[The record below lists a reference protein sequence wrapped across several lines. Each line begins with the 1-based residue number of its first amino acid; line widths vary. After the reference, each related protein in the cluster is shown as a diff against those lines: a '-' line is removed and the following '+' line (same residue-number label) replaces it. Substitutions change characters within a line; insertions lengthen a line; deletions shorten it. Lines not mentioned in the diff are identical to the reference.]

1 MRFLRRRSKNL
12 HDAPLKRQ
20 KKKDEKRLKG
30 KGENTKS
37 FKKFRK
43 ATQDII
49 GYEGLFENGVCAIG
63 DGLFSSTIKFS
74 DINYTEAD
82 REDKIDVFSQ
92 YCDFLNSFD
101 SNIHL
106 QLTIFN
112 RHTDIAYFK
121 QKRLMPLM
129 RDKLNEVRKAYNR
142 IFLNKVTMGENNV
155 LREKYITITVETDTL
170 ASAVVLLARECEEA
184 LSHFKSMG
192 VEGDM
197 LSGAERLELM
207 GRMIRPHEPFFFDY
221 LRLMFS
227 GLKTKDFITPCYLD
241 FKNKSRIGI
250 DDESYTQTVAIYD
263 LSTEI
268 ADKVVSDLMEIPT
281 FLTFTLH
288 LDAVEKDDA
297 IKLVKQKLAGMDL
310 QKRDETKKLIKDLD
324 GVYDES
330 LLPRDLLDSK
340 ENAEKMLKDLR
351 DGDQKMFRTA
361 ILVNVYG
368 KSLDELVSTGEQIK
382 RVFNRYS
389 CSINRLIDFQTE
401 GLNATLPIGRCELP
415 VRRTLDTKSVGIFIP
430 FTTQELVHDRGLYR
444 GINQASK
451 NLIYFDRNKLM
462 NGNGFVLAESGGG
475 KSFSIKDEISQLYL
489 TTDDDII
496 VIDPE
501 REYQK
506 TSDLLNGEII
516 QISANSNNYINLFD
530 ITMDYGQGEN
540 PVELKAE
547 YILTIMTVLIGGR
560 HGLTS
565 EAESIIDRVVRE
577 IYEDYFKKPSQA
589 IMPTF
594 KEFYQTLKLQPE
606 PEAQNIALALE
617 IYVDGSL
624 SVFSHQ
630 TNVNVDNRL
639 VIYDIKDLGNK
650 LMSMGLLIA
659 LDQVWNRISRNR
671 KLGKRTWIYIDEVY
685 LLFKNEHSAEH
696 LFRLYKR
703 VRKWGGRI
711 TSATQNVEDVL
722 LSDTARRMLSNSQ
735 YVLMLSQAKSDRDEL
750 AELFGLS
757 DKQLKY
763 VTNAPKG
770 TGILRAGKNIVPFD
784 NRIDREKDALLFNAF
799 ETDID
804 NVRANQFKGKKKK
817 KKYYKKKPKGED
829 S

>member
-1 MRFLRRRSKNL
+1 M
-12 HDAPLKRQ
+12 
-20 KKKDEKRLKG
+20 KDEKPLKG
-30 KGENTKS
+30 KDKAL
-37 FKKFRK
+37 RK
-43 ATQDII
+43 AVQKII
-49 GYEGLFENGVCAIG
+49 GYDALFENGVCAIK
-63 DGLFSSTIKFS
+63 DGLFSSTIKFN

-82 REDKIDVFSQ
+82 REDKIDVFAQ

-101 SNIHL
+101 SNVHL

-112 RHTDIAYFK
+112 RHTDVEYFK
-121 QKRLMPLM
+121 QKRLMPNNGM
-129 RDKLNEVRKAYNR
+129 FDVVRKAYNK
-142 IFLNKVTMGENNV
+142 IFLNKVMMGENNV
-155 LREKYITITVETDTL
+155 LREKYITVTVESDTL
-170 ASAVVLLARECEEA
+170 ESAITLLARECEDA

-192 VEGDM
+192 VEGDV

-207 GRMIRPHEPFFFDY
+207 GRIIRPNEPFLFDY
-221 LRLMFS
+221 LRLYFS
-227 GLKTKDFITPCYLD
+227 GLTTKDFITPSYLD
-241 FKNKSRIGI
+241 FRNKSRIGI
-250 DDESYTQTVAIYD
+250 DDESYTQTIAVYD

-340 ENAEKMLKDLR
+340 ENAEKMLKYLR
-351 DGDQKMFRTA
+351 DGDQKMFKTA
-361 ILVNVYG
+361 ILVNIHAFTEA
-368 KSLDELVSTGEQIK
+368 ELASTQDQIK

-389 CSINRLIDFQTE
+389 CSVNRLIDFQEE

-506 TSDLLNGEII
+506 TSEMLNGEII

-560 HGLTS
+560 NGLTS

-577 IYEDYFKKPSQA
+577 IYEDYFKKPGPMT
-589 IMPTF
+589 MPTF
-594 KEFYQTLKLQPE
+594 KEFYQTLKMQPE

-624 SVFSHQ
+624 SVFSHR
-630 TNVNVDNRL
+630 TNVDVDNRL

-671 KLGKRTWIYIDEVY
+671 KLGKRTWVYIDEVY

-703 VRKWGGRI
+703 VRKWGGRM
-711 TSATQNVEDVL
+711 TAATQNVEDVL

-750 AELFGLS
+750 GELFGLS

-763 VTNAPKG
+763 ITNAPKG
-770 TGILRAGKNIVPFD
+770 TGIIRAGKNIVPFD
-784 NRIDREKDALLFNAF
+784 ARIDKEKDALLFNAF

-804 NVRANQFKGKKKK
+804 NVRADKKKK
-817 KKYYKKKPKGED
+817 SKREAL
-829 S
+829 

>member
-1 MRFLRRRSKNL
+1 M
-12 HDAPLKRQ
+12 
-20 KKKDEKRLKG
+20 KKEKRSNDKGLK
-30 KGENTKS
+30 
-37 FKKFRK
+37 K
-43 ATQDII
+43 AVQKII
-49 GYEGLFENGVCAIG
+49 GYEALFENGVCAIKN
-63 DGLFSSTIKFS
+63 GLFSSTIKFS

-82 REDKIDVFSQ
+82 RGDKIDVFAQ

-101 SNIHL
+101 SNVHL

-112 RHTDIAYFK
+112 RHTDVEYFK
-121 QKRLMPLM
+121 QKRLMRPNGM
-129 RDKLNEVRKAYNR
+129 NDVVRKAYNK
-142 IFLNKVTMGENNV
+142 IFLNKVMMGENNV
-155 LREKYITITVETDTL
+155 LREKYITVTVETDTL
-170 ASAVVLLARECEEA
+170 ESAITLLARECEDA

-192 VEGDM
+192 VEGDV

-207 GRMIRPHEPFFFDY
+207 GRIIRPNEPFFFDY
-221 LRLMFS
+221 FRLYFS
-227 GLKTKDFITPCYLD
+227 GLTTKDFITPSYLD
-241 FKNKSRIGI
+241 FRNKSRIGI
-250 DDESYTQTVAIYD
+250 DNESYTQTIAVYD

-330 LLPRDLLDSK
+330 LLPRDLLDNK

-351 DGDQKMFRTA
+351 DGDQKMYKTA
-361 ILVNVYG
+361 ILVNIHAFNEV
-368 KSLDELVSTGEQIK
+368 ELASTQDQIK

-389 CSINRLIDFQTE
+389 CSVNRLIDFQEE
-401 GLNATLPIGRCELP
+401 GLNATLPIGRCDLP

-506 TSDLLNGEII
+506 TSEMLNGEII
-516 QISANSNNYINLFD
+516 RISANSNNYINLFD

-560 HGLTS
+560 NGLTS

-577 IYEDYFKKPSQA
+577 IYEDYFKKPSPET
-589 IMPTF
+589 IPTF

-624 SVFSHQ
+624 SVFSHR
-630 TNVNVDNRL
+630 TNVDVDNRL
-639 VIYDIKDLGNK
+639 MIYDIKDLGNK

-671 KLGKRTWIYIDEVY
+671 KLGKRTWVYIDEVY

-703 VRKWGGRI
+703 VRKWGGRM
-711 TSATQNVEDVL
+711 TAATQNVEDVL

-750 AELFGLS
+750 GELFGLS

-763 VTNAPKG
+763 ITNAPKG
-770 TGILRAGKNIVPFD
+770 TGIIRAGKNIVPFD
-784 NRIDREKDALLFNAF
+784 ARIDKEKDALLFNAF

-804 NVRANQFKGKKKK
+804 NVRADKKKK
-817 KKYYKKKPKGED
+817 SKRED
-829 S
+829 L

>member
-1 MRFLRRRSKNL
+1 MQAKDKDNKSQKSK
-12 HDAPLKRQ
+12 KM
-20 KKKDEKRLKG
+20 
-30 KGENTKS
+30 
-37 FKKFRK
+37 KKFKQVAQRV
-43 ATQDII
+43 I
-49 GYEGLFENGVCAIG
+49 GYEALFENGVCVIAE
-63 DGLFSSTIKFS
+63 GLFSSTIKFN

-82 REDKIDVFSQ
+82 REDKIDVFAQ
-92 YCDFLNSFD
+92 YCDFLNAFD

-112 RHTDIAYFK
+112 RHTDVEYFK
-121 QKRLMPLM
+121 QKRLMPFMQDVL
-129 RDKLNEVRKAYNR
+129 DEVRKAYNR

-155 LREKYITITVETDTL
+155 LREKYITITVETESL
-170 ASAVVLLARECEEA
+170 ESAETLLARECEDA

-192 VEGDM
+192 VEGDV
-197 LSGAERLELM
+197 LSGAQRLELM
-207 GRMIRPHEPFFFDY
+207 GRIIRPHEPFFFDY
-221 LRLMFS
+221 LQLTFS
-227 GLKTKDFITPCYLD
+227 GLSTKDFIIPSSFD

-310 QKRDETKKLIKDLD
+310 QKRDETKRLIKDLN

-351 DGDQKMFRTA
+351 DGDQKMFKTA
-361 ILVNVYG
+361 ILVNIHAM
-368 KSLDELVSTGEQIK
+368 SISELESIQEQIK

-389 CSINRLIDFQTE
+389 CSINRLIDFQEE

-501 REYQK
+501 AEYQK
-506 TSDLLNGEII
+506 MSELLNGEII
-516 QISANSNNYINLFD
+516 KISANSNNYINLFD

-565 EAESIIDRVVRE
+565 VAESIIDRVVRE
-577 IYEDYFKKPSQA
+577 IYEAYFKKPSA
-589 IMPTF
+589 MTMPTF

-624 SVFSHQ
+624 GVFSHR

-703 VRKWGGRI
+703 VRKWGGRM
-711 TSATQNVEDVL
+711 TAATQNVEDVL

-763 VTNAPKG
+763 ITNAPKG

-784 NRIDREKDALLFNAF
+784 NRIDKKKDTLLFNAF

-804 NVRANQFKGKKKK
+804 NVRANQNKLKKS
-817 KKYYKKKPKGED
+817 EI